1 MQPIRVLG
9 LSLLLALGAPAA
21 SAQNL
26 CGAPCRQML
35 DKGLALEAQDKYQE
49 ALDTYRAAQKAE
61 PLAASPF
68 AMEAALLFNLSTRV
82 KPELS
87 REWRDDARVQAQR
100 ALKLW
105 SDEPVAQEILR
116 RLDDDAPEP
125 LHVPNAQAGR
135 LYAEAEIQF
144 GQQHYDL
151 ALQKY
156 QAAMQA
162 DPQFSQAWVDA
173 GDCYFRQEDW
183 THAEALFRRATEIE
197 PRNSRAWRYLADAL
211 IAQNKRNA
219 AEAAL
224 LSAIAADPSQR
235 PNWSKLAAMRAGDGK
250 PLQSLA
256 LRRGVEVKP
265 DADGKYAVGIEDL
278 DSGELDNPDFGVRLM
293 LGAVEA
299 KLRNEDKAAGKA
311 RPAYAI
317 ELKAWRDALQMVDE
331 ISAKSGRPLS
341 DPAFVRMR
349 ALAREG
355 QLEPAILLLTFRQ
368 AYRPDLDAWLA
379 AHPDGVKAFV
389 DKVRLQP

>member
-1 MQPIRVLG
+1 MKPIRIFG
-9 LSLLLALGAPAA
+9 LSLLLALAAPAA
-21 SAQNL
+21 FAQNL

-35 DKGLALEAQDKYQE
+35 DKGLVLEAQDKYQE

-61 PLAASPF
+61 PLASSPF
-68 AMEAALLFNLSTRV
+68 AMEAGLLFNLSTRV

-87 REWRDDARVQAQR
+87 REWRDGARAQAER

-105 SDEPVAQEILR
+105 SDDPVAQEVLR

-125 LHVPNAQAGR
+125 LHVPNAQAER
-135 LYAEAEIQF
+135 LYAEAETQF
-144 GQQHYDL
+144 GQQHYEQ

-156 QAAMQA
+156 RAATQA
-162 DPQFSQAWVDA
+162 DPQFSIAWVDA
-173 GDCYFRQEDW
+173 GDCYFRQKDW

-211 IAQNKRNA
+211 IQQDKRDA

-235 PNWSKLAAMRAGDGK
+235 PNWSKLAAMREADGQ

-256 LRRGVEVKP
+256 LRRGVQVAP
-265 DADGKYAVGIEDL
+265 GADGKYAVGISDL
-278 DSGELDNPDFGVRLM
+278 DNSDLDNPDFGVRLM

-299 KLRNEDKAAGKA
+299 RLRNEDKAAGTS
-311 RPAYAI
+311 RSAYAI
-317 ELKAWRDALQMVDE
+317 ELKAWREALGMVDE
-331 ISAKSGRPLS
+331 VSAKSGSPLS

-355 QLEPAILLLTFRQ
+355 QLEPAILLLTFRH
-368 AYRPDLDAWLA
+368 AYRPDLEAWLA
-379 AHPDGVKAFV
+379 AHPGGVKAFV
-389 DKVRLQP
+389 DRVRLQP